1 MGTTRTQATL
11 TAVCIM
17 TLLFPGMPPA
27 SSVTSYDQAL
37 FDMQSELARTTAPV
51 AQAAAEQEPHAA
63 PASPGPSK
71 NANMVCAVTA
81 ETAPPLSAPLAAAL
95 RLYRTGK
102 LPEALAAY
110 TAVLPA
116 GGSEAAAAYAGLAR
130 VYLAQKNPVEAYAA
144 AQKAVALTPDH
155 APAVVAL
162 GEVYFRQGKLEEAQ
176 AAFSKPLRACDLD
189 ARAFLGRYEL
199 YAISLNW
206 KRAKTNIDQAY
217 KLDPGD
223 PDIQRAYMSTLSGT
237 ERIDAISEYL
247 ASATDD
253 DQESRRA
260 LQRELD
266 ALQAQSD
273 QPQGGCRLVTK
284 VKSTEAKLEPL
295 SNGPKSVRGY
305 GLSVKVNGV
314 PSRLLLD
321 TGASGILID
330 QKVAEKAGVKSIT
343 KIHIGGIGDA
353 GPAAGFL
360 GRADKLQIGELE
372 FSGCLVQV
380 TAGRSVL
387 GSDGLIGA
395 NVFRH
400 FLVDIYMP
408 ANKLKLSELP
418 PYPDEPATEISL
430 DSRSSQSS
438 NWHDRY
444 VPPEMKGYTPIFI
457 FGHGLAIPTSVNSS
471 PPRLFLIDTGAFDNQ
486 LSLAEAKEVT
496 KVSTEYDAE
505 VRGLSGKVK
514 TVYSASNATIQFS
527 NIRQQRE
534 DLITIDLANVSDS
547 FGTEI
552 SGVLGFAMLWM
563 LDMKIDYRD
572 GLVSFTA
579 ESRFVQ

>member
-1 MGTTRTQATL
+1 LKGQL
-11 TAVCIM
+11 
-17 TLLFPGMPPA
+17 
-27 SSVTSYDQAL
+27 
-37 FDMQSELARTTAPV
+37 
-51 AQAAAEQEPHAA
+51 
-63 PASPGPSK
+63 
-71 NANMVCAVTA
+71 
-81 ETAPPLSAPLAAAL
+81 
-95 RLYRTGK
+95 
-102 LPEALAAY
+102 
-110 TAVLPA
+110 
-116 GGSEAAAAYAGLAR
+116 
-130 VYLAQKNPVEAYAA
+130 
-144 AQKAVALTPDH
+144 
-155 APAVVAL
+155 
-162 GEVYFRQGKLEEAQ
+162 
-176 AAFSKPLRACDLD
+176 
-189 ARAFLGRYEL
+189 
-199 YAISLNW
+199 
-206 KRAKTNIDQAY
+206 
-217 KLDPGD
+217 
-223 PDIQRAYMSTLSGT
+223 
-237 ERIDAISEYL
+237 
-247 ASATDD
+247 
-253 DQESRRA
+253 
-260 LQRELD
+260 
-266 ALQAQSD
+266 
-273 QPQGGCRLVTK
+273 
-284 VKSTEAKLEPL
+284 
-295 SNGPKSVRGY
+295 
-305 GLSVKVNGV
+305 
-314 PSRLLLD
+314 
-321 TGASGILID
+321 
-330 QKVAEKAGVKSIT
+330 SIT
-343 KIHIGGIGDA
+343 NIHIGGIGDA

-444 VPPEMKGYTPIFI
+444 LPPEMKGYTPIFI
-457 FGHGLAIPTSVNSS
+457 FGHGLAIPTSVNSF
-471 PPRLFLIDTGAFDNQ
+471 PPRLFLIDTGAFDNE

-505 VRGLSGKVK
+505 VRELSGKVK

-579 ESRFVQ
+579 ETRFVQ